1 MIRSLVFINEKMNF
15 NLILLFLILFSSF
28 IPKFI
33 QHLYKCKPLSN
44 IGAEQLLL
52 DTHSLKTILLD
63 MPSINLDDN
72 RKAPAR

>member
-1 MIRSLVFINEKMNF
+1 MFNSRYLCIIIIIRI
-15 NLILLFLILFSSF
+15 LIFSSF

-63 MPSINLDDN
+63 LPSMNLDDN

>member
-1 MIRSLVFINEKMNF
+1 MNL
-15 NLILLFLILFSSF
+15 NVKYKFLSSF

-63 MPSINLDDN
+63 LPSMNLDDN

>member
-1 MIRSLVFINEKMNF
+1 MIIKFVYTFIV
-15 NLILLFLILFSSF
+15 FSSF

-33 QHLYKCKPLSN
+33 QNLYKCKPLSN

-63 MPSINLDDN
+63 LPSMNLDDN